1 MVTSAATTAAAIRLA
16 ATATGAPAR
25 PAGRTSA
32 ATAAPRA
39 GAGGAGAVDGLA
51 ASARGGTVDT
61 RWHAGQQLGVA
72 CPFGRADGRERFR
85 RRICRQKART
95 RFGDQLNS
103 GAG

>member
-1 MVTSAATTAAAIRLA
+1 VVTSAATTAAAIRLA

-25 PAGRTSA
+25 PAARTSA

-51 ASARGGTVDT
+51 ARACGRTVDT

-72 CPFGRADGRERFR
+72 CPFG
-85 RRICRQKART
+85 
-95 RFGDQLNS
+95 
-103 GAG
+103 